1 MLNRIAAL
9 VVACVLMPVVA
20 APPGSADPPP
30 GPPVQP
36 VADAAAPAP
45 PPDAVPSGAP
55 GILDTPDGWHLEVSA
70 TDETQA
76 AVPPLTTALTS
87 REYLVGGTF
96 TGKVTGSGDTS
107 LAGGVLEV
115 GYQIGC
121 GIIQDNVE
129 LIGTLGINVGT
140 AIPLVSNDPVLGPVV
155 SGQIKVNLKPGTVTN
170 VSVDK
175 KKFKGKAPRI
185 TVTGFRI
192 KIDGCAGQSFLRSY
206 ATLTSSTENTDDV
219 ITYLGPTK
227 AV

>member
-1 MLNRIAAL
+1 MPAAL
-9 VVACVLMPVVA
+9 
-20 APPGSADPPP
+20 ADPPADP
-30 GPPVQP
+30 SVQP

-45 PPDAVPSGAP
+45 PPNAVPSGPP
-55 GILDTPDGWHLEVSA
+55 GVLDTPDGWHLEVSA

-87 REYLVGGTF
+87 REYLVGATF
-96 TGKVTGSGDTS
+96 NGKISGGGETA
-107 LAGGVLEV
+107 LAGGVREV

-129 LIGTLGINVGT
+129 LIGTVGINVGT
-140 AIPLVSNDPVLGPVV
+140 AIPLVSNDPVIGPVL
-155 SGQIKVNLKPGTVTN
+155 SGQVKVNLKPGTVTI
-170 VSVDK
+170 VPVDK
-175 KKFKGKAPRI
+175 KSFKGKAPRV